1 MVSFVENIQENNEVF
16 TYEWLGMP
24 SEIGDIPRVLDRT
37 MTSQSNPRAA
47 ITHAKNLLKGPLI
60 FPAGKP
66 YAVRVLNNDSI
77 LIWTGTV
84 HEV

>member
-1 MVSFVENIQENNEVF
+1 MF

-24 SEIGDIPRVLDRT
+24 SDSGLSPVIDRSVTT
-37 MTSQSNPRAA
+37 MTSQQKA
-47 ITHAKNLLKGPLI
+47 IAHAKALLKGPST

-77 LIWTGTV
+77 LIWTGTIYDA
-84 HEV
+84 

>member
-1 MVSFVENIQENNEVF
+1 MF

-24 SEIGDIPRVLDRT
+24 SESGLSHVIDRSLT
-37 MTSQSNPRAA
+37 SMTSQQKA
-47 ITHAKNLLKGPLI
+47 IAHAKALLRGPAT

-77 LIWTGTV
+77 LIWTGTIYDA
-84 HEV
+84 

>member
-1 MVSFVENIQENNEVF
+1 MF

-24 SEIGDIPRVLDRT
+24 SESGLSRVIDRSV
-37 MTSQSNPRAA
+37 TSATSPKKA
-47 ITHAKNLLKGPLI
+47 IAHAKALLRDAAT

-77 LIWTGTV
+77 LIWTGTI
-84 HEV
+84 HDD